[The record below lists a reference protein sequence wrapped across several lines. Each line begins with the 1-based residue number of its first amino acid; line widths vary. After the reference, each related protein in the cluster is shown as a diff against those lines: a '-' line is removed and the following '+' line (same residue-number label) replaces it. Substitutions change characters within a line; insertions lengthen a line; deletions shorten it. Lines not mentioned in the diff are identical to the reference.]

1 MARILLALRLRHILP
16 CREKT
21 LGVKDAPSAEFMGRN
36 FHVLLTHV
44 RHEYVG
50 DKEVSEAF
58 KGEFPLLN
66 VRRPNLRH
74 QEPTP
79 NASLACSGEQGALR
93 PA

>member
-1 MARILLALRLRHILP
+1 
-16 CREKT
+16 
-21 LGVKDAPSAEFMGRN
+21 
-36 FHVLLTHV
+36 LLTDV

-79 NASLACSGEQGALR
+79 NASLACSGEQGAKR